1 MKKNFFSMKKLP
13 FSMNNSFIAYGIPIS
28 IYSYML
34 YDYYSK
40 RYKTDK
46 EEKVT
51 NLGKKDN
58 SYEFLKDVHY
68 YCDSS
73 KDDCLLS
80 HTITVSAY
88 NDIKL
93 RGIDQY
99 LDNIKRNPKIFET
112 DKEYVF
118 IWETNKIPE
127 EQERGNLFAVYH
139 VSPDIHQEYA
149 ANSESKVQETCGK
162 GKCELVKIMKQ
173 IAEVSDQYKNGG
185 FVEYEWYD
193 VKTQETI
200 IKKSFVIKLEDVEYK
215 GKKTNLYIGSGH
227 TVKQIQQEVYFF
239 KLNILIINCFVFI
252 TMWIFFDFNSIL
264 KNRTFSFLILILSSF
279 YLSSL
284 MFDSYKINYT
294 QDEYDKQY
302 NKIMSSSKILA
313 ALLGSIILYLN
324 LITEKQQPAMYKLLV
339 MSILFTLLS
348 SIYYSSKDLRSLS
361 IIYIIKNI
369 SIINAS
375 LAILIT
381 FIVITLNKLT

>member
-1 MKKNFFSMKKLP
+1 MKKHFFSV
-13 FSMNNSFIAYGIPIS
+13 NNNFIAYSIPIF

-34 YDYYSK
+34 YDFYSK

-46 EEKVT
+46 EEKVS

-139 VSPDIHQEYA
+139 VSPDIHEEYS

-173 IAEVSDQYKNGG
+173 IVEVSDQYKNGG

-200 IKKSFVIKLEDVEYK
+200 IKKSFVIKLEDIEYK

-239 KLNILIINCFVFI
+239 KLNLLIINCFVFI
-252 TMWIFFDFNSIL
+252 TVWIFFDFNSIL
-264 KNRTFSFLILILSSF
+264 KNKTFSFLILILSSF

-302 NKIMSSSKILA
+302 TKIWYSARIVAM
-313 ALLGSIILYLN
+313 LLGSIIIYLN
-324 LITEKQQPAMYKLLV
+324 LIKQKQPPALYKLLV
-339 MSILFTLLS
+339 ISILFTLLS

-361 IIYIIKNI
+361 IVYIIKNI

-375 LAILIT
+375 LSIFIT
-381 FIVITLNKLT
+381 FILITLNKLT

>member
-1 MKKNFFSMKKLP
+1 MKKLP
-13 FSMNNSFIAYGIPIS
+13 FSMNNNFIAYGIPII

-34 YDYYSK
+34 YDFYSK

-58 SYEFLKDVHY
+58 SYEFLKDVQY

-118 IWETNKIPE
+118 IFQENDIPE
-127 EQERGNLFAVYH
+127 EQERGNLFAPYH
-139 VSPDIHQEYA
+139 VSPDIHEEYA
-149 ANSESKVQETCGK
+149 ANSEPKVQETCGK
-162 GKCELVKIMKQ
+162 GKCELVKIVKQ
-173 IAEVSDQYKNGG
+173 IVEVSDQYKNGG

-200 IKKSFVIKLEDVEYK
+200 IKKSFVIKVEDVEYK

-302 NKIMSSSKILA
+302 NKIMSSSRILA

-324 LITEKQQPAMYKLLV
+324 LIKEKQQPAMYKLLV

-348 SIYYSSKDLRSLS
+348 SIYYSSKDLHSLS

>member
-1 MKKNFFSMKKLP
+1 MKKLP
-13 FSMNNSFIAYGIPIS
+13 FSTNNDFIAYSIPIS

-34 YDYYSK
+34 IDFYSK

-118 IWETNKIPE
+118 IFQENDIPE
-127 EQERGNLFAVYH
+127 EQERGNLFAPYH
-139 VSPDIHQEYA
+139 VNPDVHEEYS
-149 ANSESKVQETCGK
+149 ANSEPKVQETCGK
-162 GKCELVKIMKQ
+162 GKCELVKIVKQ
-173 IAEVSDQYKNGG
+173 IVEVSDQYKNGG

-200 IKKSFVIKLEDVEYK
+200 IKKSFVIKVEDVEYK

-264 KNRTFSFLILILSSF
+264 KNRRFSFIILILSSF

-313 ALLGSIILYLN
+313 ALLGSIIIYLK
-324 LITEKQQPAMYKLLV
+324 LIKEKQQPAMYKLLII
-339 MSILFTLLS
+339 SILFTLLS

-361 IIYIIKNI
+361 TVFIIKYI

-375 LAILIT
+375 LSIFIT
-381 FIVITLNKLT
+381 FIVVTLNKLT

>member
-1 MKKNFFSMKKLP
+1 MKKLP
-13 FSMNNSFIAYGIPIS
+13 FSMNNNFIAYGIPII

-34 YDYYSK
+34 YDFYSK

-58 SYEFLKDVHY
+58 SYEFLKDVQY

-118 IWETNKIPE
+118 IFQENDIPE
-127 EQERGNLFAVYH
+127 EQERGNLFAPYH
-139 VSPDIHQEYA
+139 VSPDIHEEYA
-149 ANSESKVQETCGK
+149 ANSEPKVQETCGK
-162 GKCELVKIMKQ
+162 GKCELVKIVKQ
-173 IAEVSDQYKNGG
+173 IVEVSDQYKNGG

-200 IKKSFVIKLEDVEYK
+200 IKKSFVIKVEDVEYK

-302 NKIMSSSKILA
+302 NKIMSSSRILA

-324 LITEKQQPAMYKLLV
+324 LIKEKQQPAMYKLLV

>member
-1 MKKNFFSMKKLP
+1 MKKNFFSM
-13 FSMNNSFIAYGIPIS
+13 NNNFIAYSIPIF

-34 YDYYSK
+34 YDFYSK

-46 EEKVT
+46 EEKVS

-58 SYEFLKDVHY
+58 SYEFLKDIHY

-118 IWETNKIPE
+118 IFQENDIPE
-127 EQERGNLFAVYH
+127 EQERGNLFAPYH
-139 VSPDIHQEYA
+139 VSPDIHEEYA
-149 ANSESKVQETCGK
+149 ANSEPKVQETCGK
-162 GKCELVKIMKQ
+162 GKCELVKIVKQ
-173 IAEVSDQYKNGG
+173 IVQVSDQYKNGG

-200 IKKSFVIKLEDVEYK
+200 IKKSFVIKVEDVEYK

-227 TVKQIQQEVYFF
+227 TVKQIQQEIYFF
-239 KLNILIINCFVFI
+239 KLNLLIINCFVFI
-252 TMWIFFDFNSIL
+252 TMWIFFDFNNIL
-264 KNRTFSFLILILSSF
+264 KNKTFSFLILIISSF

-302 NKIMSSSKILA
+302 TKITASSRILA
-313 ALLGSIILYLN
+313 ALLGSIIIYLN
-324 LITEKQQPAMYKLLV
+324 LIKEKQQPALYKLLV
-339 MSILFTLLS
+339 ISILFTLFS

-361 IIYIIKNI
+361 TVYIIKNI

-375 LAILIT
+375 LAIFIS